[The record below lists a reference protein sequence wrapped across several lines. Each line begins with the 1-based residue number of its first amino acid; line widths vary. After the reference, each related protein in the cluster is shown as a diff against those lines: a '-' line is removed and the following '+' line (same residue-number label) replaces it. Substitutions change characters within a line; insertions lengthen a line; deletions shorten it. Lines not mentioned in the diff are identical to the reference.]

1 MATLYMKFTILVD
14 TYFAIITIP
23 IVYPW
28 SMSGSRE
35 EECQIYNTS
44 LLYVFY
50 GHALAEEYQPRG
62 SCNLKMFLIL
72 GHHYYILNL
81 SEPFREV
88 EKKKT
93 LFYTF
98 YPKIIP
104 SPLGRGVHKINN
116 FLSSNRC
123 YTPNLVIIGP
133 VVLEKEMLTADARRT
148 TTVANPW
155 QHITWMT
162 QVTL

>member
-1 MATLYMKFTILVD
+1 
-14 TYFAIITIP
+14 
-23 IVYPW
+23 
-28 SMSGSRE
+28 MSGSRE

-88 EKKKT
+88 KKKKT

-104 SPLGRGVHKINN
+104 SPLGRGFIK
-116 FLSSNRC
+116 
-123 YTPNLVIIGP
+123 
-133 VVLEKEMLTADARRT
+133 LTISCLLIDAT
-148 TTVANPW
+148 YLIW
-155 QHITWMT
+155 
-162 QVTL
+162 L